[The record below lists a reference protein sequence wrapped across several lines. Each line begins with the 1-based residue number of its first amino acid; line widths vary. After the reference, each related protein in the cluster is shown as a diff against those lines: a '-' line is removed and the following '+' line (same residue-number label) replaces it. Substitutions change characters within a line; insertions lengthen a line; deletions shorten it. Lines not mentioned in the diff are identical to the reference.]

1 MKKTIKFLSLFLV
14 LVCLVVGCKKE
25 EKKPEDTSK
34 DTSYLT
40 EITFSELKTKL
51 DNKEDIILEIVQ
63 TGCSN
68 CTVFSP
74 RFESF
79 LNEYKIQAYS
89 LNISYLDEE
98 GDKWLDEYG
107 VDGTPTV
114 IFFEKGEETSTLK
127 RIVGSQTREKIV
139 SKLTANGY
147 IEK

>member
-1 MKKTIKFLSLFLV
+1 MKKTIKILSLFLV
-14 LVCLVVGCKKE
+14 LVCLVVGCDKE
-25 EKKPEDTSK
+25 EKNNTNN
-34 DTSYLT
+34 TYLT
-40 EITFSELKTKL
+40 EITFSELKEKL
-51 DNKEDIILEIVQ
+51 NNKEDLILEVVQ

-74 RFESF
+74 RFEAV

-89 LNISYLDEE
+89 LNISYLDAE
-98 GDKWLDEYG
+98 GDKWLTEYG

-127 RIVGSQTREKIV
+127 RIVGSQTKDKII
-139 SKLTANGY
+139 SKLKANGY

>member
-14 LVCLVVGCKKE
+14 LVCLVAGCRKD
-25 EKKPEDTSK
+25 EKKPEEETK

-74 RFESF
+74 RFESV

-98 GDKWLDEYG
+98 GDKWLDLYG

>member
-14 LVCLVVGCKKE
+14 LVCLVVGCGKE
-25 EKKPEDTSK
+25 EKKDEVENEN
-34 DTSYLT
+34 TSYLT

-74 RFESF
+74 RFESV

-98 GDKWLDEYG
+98 GDNWLDLYG